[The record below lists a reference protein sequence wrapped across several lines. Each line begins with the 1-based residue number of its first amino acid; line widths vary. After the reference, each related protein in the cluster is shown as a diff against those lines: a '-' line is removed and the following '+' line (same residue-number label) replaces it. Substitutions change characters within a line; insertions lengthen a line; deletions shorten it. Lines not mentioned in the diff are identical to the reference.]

1 MYLASPVEDTV
12 CRKVGNKKCSRWK
25 LSSCAPDVPQHGKPP
40 QLSTLV
46 PRSHHNTEQP
56 FFVSESEAVWGP
68 FHLKECDYTGGM
80 RTAILQLSS
89 VELILSL
96 KQKTMSLLLVNNKT
110 IFKKLLNNPRCLYW
124 FVSLPT
130 LQEFLKFPEV
140 KTFSMGFM
148 LINFGCPWWRWLK
161 WATHPDS
168 FYSHQSVNKY
178 F

>member
-1 MYLASPVEDTV
+1 MYHSMGNPHSFPLLYHVVIITQSSLFLSQ
-12 CRKVGNKKCSRWK
+12 KVKQYEVLSISRSVTTQEEWELPYCSFQV
-25 LSSCAPDVPQHGKPP
+25 LSSSC
-40 QLSTLV
+40 
-46 PRSHHNTEQP
+46 
-56 FFVSESEAVWGP
+56 
-68 FHLKECDYTGGM
+68 
-80 RTAILQLSS
+80 
-89 VELILSL
+89 L